1 MTKNKQEVLKAILTP
16 KQQSVLRTGLI
27 NPDWKYMINYGAV
40 RSGKTIIDNYL
51 FLYELRE
58 TTRLAK
64 LENYDN
70 PLYILAGVTSKTIW
84 NNVLNPL
91 ANDFGIDFKF
101 DRYGNFNIF
110 GVTIVQ
116 AYTGSISG
124 LGSIRGMTAWGA
136 YINEASLANEEVFN
150 EIRDRCSKGD
160 KRIICDTNPDVPTHW
175 LKRNYIDNPGN
186 SKTIISNHFVL
197 DDNTFLDD
205 DYIETKKET
214 TPSGMF
220 YDRSILGLWVSG
232 EGAVYRDFDER
243 KMVIPHDSIPND
255 LAYVVGVDWG
265 YEHKGSIVVF
275 GIDND
280 NTWYL
285 LEEHTQQFREIDY
298 WLRVAETIQK
308 QYGQRIPFYCDSARP
323 EHVAAFNEHGIN
335 AINGYKSRLTG
346 VENVA
351 SLMKVGHFFIDQK
364 AIDNQQFS
372 TGQDGYHYFLD
383 EIYQYVWDEKTGEP
397 IKQHDDVMDAVR
409 YAIASQTRLMQINK
423 TNSHTSQANML
434 NQYGI

>member
-58 TTRLAK
+58 TARLAK

-186 SKTIISNHFVL
+186 SKAIISNHFVL

-243 KMVIPHDSIPND
+243 KMVILHDSIPND

-265 YEHKGSIVVF
+265 YEHRGSIVVF

-423 TNSHTSQANML
+423 TDSHTSQANML